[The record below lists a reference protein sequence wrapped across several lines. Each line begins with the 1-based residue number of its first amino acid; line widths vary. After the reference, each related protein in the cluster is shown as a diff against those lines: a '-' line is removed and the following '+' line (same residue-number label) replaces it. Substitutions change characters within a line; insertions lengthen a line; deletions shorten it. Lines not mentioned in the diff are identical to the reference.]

1 MSADRESW
9 TAYAERYGLIRSAG
23 VPSDDPKPHKYGAR
37 RTAVDGRWFASKKEA
52 ARFRWLQTLE
62 AAGMW
67 RSQVPIVVTTIGH
80 YTADFQY
87 VDLTTGEI
95 VIEDVKSSATTT
107 EAYRLRKRLAEA
119 IHGIAIREV

>member
-1 MSADRESW
+1 
-9 TAYAERYGLIRSAG
+9 
-23 VPSDDPKPHKYGAR
+23 
-37 RTAVDGRWFASKKEA
+37 VDGRWFASKKEA

-62 AAGMW
+62 AAGMIGRLELQPRFPLHIMEIW